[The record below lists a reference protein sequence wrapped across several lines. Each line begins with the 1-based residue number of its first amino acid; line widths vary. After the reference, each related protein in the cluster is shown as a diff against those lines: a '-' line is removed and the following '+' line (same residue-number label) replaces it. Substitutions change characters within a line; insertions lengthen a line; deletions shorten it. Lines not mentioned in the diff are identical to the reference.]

1 MLQNASRPLAPSPPP
16 PPPPLQEGLVTHRDE
31 QVTFGARGQS
41 ADPAIKRAQDTSGD
55 PPLPSGCRALGQA
68 RGGGGE
74 PRTGTRRGSRGGC
87 GARRAV
93 LLQGPCRGRGRP
105 ASSTQRQR
113 RTAVWGSQGWGGIA
127 AFPSARRPSPGLH
140 AGDKG
145 GGARG
150 HPEPLRS
157 TPPRPRAP
165 GSAQASEPSVAARG
179 ASLRVGGPGERGTPA
194 SRAWGRRRAGL
205 THLGGRQAPPGLH
218 GEGDPPGPR
227 SSSRRRSLPGGP
239 RSPRE
244 RWRGRRPPSPPASRA
259 PLAGSAAK
267 AAAAPGRQRPLAGP
281 GGSARHC
288 GTAGEAVRSL
298 THPRPATSGSHAHTG
313 AQRGARR
320 LLGAA
325 RKWQRVG
332 AVRIG
337 RSVLHASE
345 SQPGTPYAARTQ
357 RTWQARGAHGAQTRG
372 HPLKGSPRG
381 GKNRAVPHKS
391 GLRTTMAKWRVRGE
405 PLLCAHALTGA
416 SLRPSGKPSL
426 QRLARVCALCPGVR
440 RGRTA
445 PGPRARLRLEPP
457 PSAGRSLRARS
468 RASLTAS
475 RLSRVPPRSRP
486 TANASR
492 RGAASQK
499 RLSRAEGT
507 AGGLGFSAC
516 FLRCREPPWANRG
529 LLAHPA
535 GNQKEAL
542 SDYSLILVERCTFQA
557 ENTRYS
563 PLTESSVHGQGAEEI
578 KNANRIW

>member
-1 MLQNASRPLAPSPPP
+1 M
-16 PPPPLQEGLVTHRDE
+16 
-31 QVTFGARGQS
+31 
-41 ADPAIKRAQDTSGD
+41 
-55 PPLPSGCRALGQA
+55 
-68 RGGGGE
+68 
-74 PRTGTRRGSRGGC
+74 
-87 GARRAV
+87 
-93 LLQGPCRGRGRP
+93 
-105 ASSTQRQR
+105 
-113 RTAVWGSQGWGGIA
+113 
-127 AFPSARRPSPGLH
+127 
-140 AGDKG
+140 
-145 GGARG
+145 
-150 HPEPLRS
+150 
-157 TPPRPRAP
+157 
-165 GSAQASEPSVAARG
+165 AARG

-381 GKNRAVPHKS
+381 EKTAPVPHKS
-391 GLRTTMAKWRVRGE
+391 GLRSTMAK
-405 PLLCAHALTGA
+405 
-416 SLRPSGKPSL
+416 
-426 QRLARVCALCPGVR
+426 
-440 RGRTA
+440 
-445 PGPRARLRLEPP
+445 
-457 PSAGRSLRARS
+457 
-468 RASLTAS
+468 
-475 RLSRVPPRSRP
+475 
-486 TANASR
+486 
-492 RGAASQK
+492 
-499 RLSRAEGT
+499 
-507 AGGLGFSAC
+507 
-516 FLRCREPPWANRG
+516 
-529 LLAHPA
+529 
-535 GNQKEAL
+535 
-542 SDYSLILVERCTFQA
+542 
-557 ENTRYS
+557 
-563 PLTESSVHGQGAEEI
+563 
-578 KNANRIW
+578 

>member
-1 MLQNASRPLAPSPPP
+1 MGLAGLRGDRCLPLGEAPVP
-16 PPPPLQEGLVTHRDE
+16 
-31 QVTFGARGQS
+31 GA
-41 ADPAIKRAQDTSGD
+41 
-55 PPLPSGCRALGQA
+55 A
-68 RGGGGE
+68 RGGQG
-74 PRTGTRRGSRGGC
+74 RRGE
-87 GARRAV
+87 GAP
-93 LLQGPCRGRGRP
+93 G
-105 ASSTQRQR
+105 AS
-113 RTAVWGSQGWGGIA
+113 
-127 AFPSARRPSPGLH
+127 AFH
-140 AGDKG
+140 
-145 GGARG
+145 
-150 HPEPLRS
+150 
-157 TPPRPRAP
+157 PPRPRAL

-218 GEGDPPGPR
+218 AEGDPPGPR

-357 RTWQARGAHGAQTRG
+357 RTWQARGAHGAPTRG

-391 GLRTTMAKWRVRGE
+391 GLRSTMAK
-405 PLLCAHALTGA
+405 
-416 SLRPSGKPSL
+416 
-426 QRLARVCALCPGVR
+426 
-440 RGRTA
+440 
-445 PGPRARLRLEPP
+445 
-457 PSAGRSLRARS
+457 
-468 RASLTAS
+468 
-475 RLSRVPPRSRP
+475 
-486 TANASR
+486 
-492 RGAASQK
+492 
-499 RLSRAEGT
+499 
-507 AGGLGFSAC
+507 
-516 FLRCREPPWANRG
+516 
-529 LLAHPA
+529 
-535 GNQKEAL
+535 
-542 SDYSLILVERCTFQA
+542 
-557 ENTRYS
+557 
-563 PLTESSVHGQGAEEI
+563 
-578 KNANRIW
+578 

>member
-1 MLQNASRPLAPSPPP
+1 M
-16 PPPPLQEGLVTHRDE
+16 
-31 QVTFGARGQS
+31 
-41 ADPAIKRAQDTSGD
+41 
-55 PPLPSGCRALGQA
+55 
-68 RGGGGE
+68 
-74 PRTGTRRGSRGGC
+74 
-87 GARRAV
+87 
-93 LLQGPCRGRGRP
+93 
-105 ASSTQRQR
+105 
-113 RTAVWGSQGWGGIA
+113 
-127 AFPSARRPSPGLH
+127 
-140 AGDKG
+140 
-145 GGARG
+145 
-150 HPEPLRS
+150 
-157 TPPRPRAP
+157 
-165 GSAQASEPSVAARG
+165 AARG

-345 SQPGTPYAARTQ
+345 SQPGTSYAARTQ
-357 RTWQARGAHGAQTRG
+357 RTWQARGAHGAPTRG

-381 GKNRAVPHKS
+381 GKNRAGS
-391 GLRTTMAKWRVRGE
+391 
-405 PLLCAHALTGA
+405 
-416 SLRPSGKPSL
+416 
-426 QRLARVCALCPGVR
+426 
-440 RGRTA
+440 
-445 PGPRARLRLEPP
+445 
-457 PSAGRSLRARS
+457 
-468 RASLTAS
+468 
-475 RLSRVPPRSRP
+475 
-486 TANASR
+486 
-492 RGAASQK
+492 SQK
-499 RLSRAEGT
+499 RTQKYDGKVTGTRGTIALRSRSHRRLSPPVGKTVSPTPRPCVRVVPRGEEG
-507 AGGLGFSAC
+507 ADSPG
-516 FLRCREPPWANRG
+516 PPR
-529 LLAHPA
+529 PA
-535 GNQKEAL
+535 PA
-542 SDYSLILVERCTFQA
+542 
-557 ENTRYS
+557 
-563 PLTESSVHGQGAEEI
+563 
-578 KNANRIW
+578 